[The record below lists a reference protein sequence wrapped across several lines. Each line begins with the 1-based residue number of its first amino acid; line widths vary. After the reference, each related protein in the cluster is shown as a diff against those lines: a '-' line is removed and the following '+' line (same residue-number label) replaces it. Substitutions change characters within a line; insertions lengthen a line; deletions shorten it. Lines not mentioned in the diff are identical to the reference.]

1 MNIQPLIQ
9 HFTGYLPLNEEE
21 IKELESKFFERAIKR
36 KQYILQEGDL
46 CKHYT
51 FVVKGCFKMY
61 KVDANGNEHNLQ
73 FSIENGWIGDAGSF
87 YSGKPSELFIEAMEP
102 SVILQIEKNNLF
114 HLFTNYL
121 VFNRI
126 FRVLVE
132 NAYVQLQK
140 RVLQNIGS
148 SAEERYLDF
157 LLNYPGLFN
166 RISNVQIA
174 SYLGIT
180 PEFLSKIRKD
190 LASKK

>member
-1 MNIQPLIQ
+1 MNIEPIIK
-9 HFTGYLPLNEEE
+9 HFTNYLPLNEAE
-21 IKELESKFFERAIKR
+21 IKELESKLFERNIKR
-36 KQYILQEGDL
+36 KQFILQEGNL
-46 CKHYT
+46 CQHYT

-61 KVDANGNEHNLQ
+61 KVDQNGSEHNLQ
-73 FSIENGWIGDAGSF
+73 FTIENGWIGDLGSF
-87 YSGKPSELFIEAMEP
+87 YSDKPSELFIEAVEP
-102 SVILQIEKNNLF
+102 SVILQIEKINLF
-114 HLFTNYL
+114 HLYTNYL

-140 RVLQNIGS
+140 RVLQNIS
-148 SAEERYLDF
+148 STAEERYVDF
-157 LLNYPGLFN
+157 IANYPNLFN

-190 LASKK
+190 LVSK